1 MVHIYGKDKVL
12 ALYEG
17 MKFSTG
23 DVVFVHHP
31 ITEDVVTAVVTNA
44 GKDSITVEMDETSP
58 YYGQP
63 PFKVKRTAIVGR
75 K

>member
-1 MVHIYGKDKVL
+1 MIHIYGKDKVL

-17 MKFSTG
+17 MKLSTG

-31 ITEDVVTAVVTNA
+31 ITEDVVCVTVTNA
-44 GKDSITVEMDETSP
+44 SKDSITVAMDESSP

-63 PFKVKRTAIVGR
+63 PFKVKRTSIVGR

>member
-1 MVHIYGKDKVL
+1 MIHIYGKDRLL

-17 MKFSTG
+17 MKLSAG
-23 DVVFVHHP
+23 DIVFVHHP
-31 ITEDVVTAVVTNA
+31 ITEDVVSVIVTNS
-44 GKDSITVEMDETSP
+44 GKDSVTVEMEESSP

-63 PFKVKRTAIVGR
+63 PFKVKKTSIVGR